1 MDRKRG
7 GGGGGGGGLVVLVCG
22 WGQRR
27 RKGRKKTLGE
37 PNKVQSV
44 VMGSQDLSRGKSESK
59 TRRWKSWRGGERR

>member
-1 MDRKRG
+1 MDRKR

-22 WGQRR
+22 WGQRKE
-27 RKGRKKTLGE
+27 RKERLGE